1 MKSRRSHGTVA
12 DALQT
17 AGDSA
22 KSAAHD
28 VAEGVSTT
36 VAALGETAGDKFSVA
51 QEQVGAV
58 VNELGKRRRRAAKRA
73 KAERKNANKLV
84 DKTSRKARKNAKRAG
99 AKATALVSEV
109 RPAQKKRGSR
119 AKKVL
124 GFAAI
129 AGLAV
134 VVVKKVRG
142 NEPGPITAPVRSVPR
157 PAARSESSE
166 SSETDA
172 TG

>member
-36 VAALGETAGDKFSVA
+36 VAALGETAGDRFSVA

-58 VNELGKRRRRAAKRA
+58 VSELGKRRRRAAKRA

-84 DKTSRKARKNAKRAG
+84 DKTSRKTRKQAKRAG
-99 AKATALVSEV
+99 ARASALVAEV

-134 VVVKKVRG
+134 VVVKKVCG
-142 NEPGPITAPVRSVPR
+142 SDPAPVTAPVRSVPR
-157 PAARSESSE
+157 PAARPNSPETES
-166 SSETDA
+166 